1 MANDE
6 RNAHTDD
13 GRSLEWL
20 FGLDH
25 RRDGYAKLLCDAGG
39 LAPAAWRLARARC
52 RVFETATDVPT
63 RREVRAAARQIARRV
78 GLDAVPAAAFLA
90 NECEAQGLLVL

>member
-1 MANDE
+1 MTNDQ
-6 RNAHTDD
+6 ADPQTDD

-25 RRDGYAKLLCDAGG
+25 HRDGYAMLLRDAGG

-52 RVFETATDVPT
+52 RVFETSTDVPT
-63 RREVRAAARQIARRV
+63 RREVRAAARRIARRV